1 MKMQDIIG
9 MLPPVFVAIAA
20 LSFIIF
26 LITPKYKRFFA
37 ASGWIS
43 MLLFLLTNLP
53 YYFSIS
59 NFLYPL
65 IFIVSVPFVYITIL
79 GLLIEDDGPFR
90 LSYGAAVAF
99 LIWAPFSYILPL
111 NQWLIGVVASQTYM
125 VLSLLG
131 YPVNMLYWSMIG
143 NSHYIIEIVL
153 DCTGIQAI
161 SIMLGL
167 VAIGHASI
175 RQRAYGVLLV
185 VPSIYILN
193 LLRNSFVV
201 MAYTGQWFDFGAE
214 LIGNGEEGFES
225 FFWAHNVICEGL
237 ALIVLIIIAWGVFRI
252 IPGTWDEIEDL
263 IGYYSK
269 KFRRIAGIDR

>member
-1 MKMQDIIG
+1 MEDLVSI
-9 MLPPVFVAIAA
+9 LPAVFVALAA
-20 LSFIIF
+20 LSFIMF
-26 LITPKYKRFFA
+26 LIPGRHARFFA

-65 IFIVSVPFVYITIL
+65 IFIVSIPFVYITVR
-79 GLLIEDDGPFR
+79 GLFRGDDGPLR

-99 LIWAPFSYILPL
+99 VIWAPFSYIQPL
-111 NQWLIGVVASQTYM
+111 NQWLISTVASQTYV
-125 VLSLLG
+125 VLSMLG
-131 YPVNMLYWSMIG
+131 YPVDLLSWSMIG
-143 NSHYIIEIVL
+143 NSHYIIEIIL

-167 VAIGHASI
+167 VAIGHATV
-175 RQRAYGVLLV
+175 RQRACGVILV
-185 VPSIYILN
+185 IPSIYILN
-193 LLRNSFVV
+193 LLRNSFVI

-214 LIGNGEEGFES
+214 LIGNGETGFES
-225 FFWAHNVICEGL
+225 FFWSHNVICEGL

-252 IPGTWDEIEDL
+252 IPGTWDEIEEL
-263 IGYYSK
+263 IGYYTGEV
-269 KFRRIAGIDR
+269 RRIAGKDK